1 MKTKLTY
8 IGMALLVA
16 SQNVLAAPPT
26 GGGIPLFQIPPAPV
40 QPHEPPRI
48 EVEKREAPP
57 AAVVTDNKRILVN
70 QLQIKGQSIYEE
82 STLLTL
88 AGFEPGTN
96 LSLTDLR
103 GMTTKIADYFHKNGY
118 FLAQAYLPAQNIKDG
133 VVTIVV
139 QVGQYGNVTIN
150 NQTRLANG
158 IANSRM
164 SGVEGGDLIESGP
177 LETSLL
183 LLSDIPGVL
192 VNSTLVPGAETGT
205 SDLNVDLTPGPLVTG
220 SIDADNAGLPA
231 TGAYRFGGT
240 VNLNNLA
247 GLGDVASLRVLS
259 SGPGMTYARGSYQV
273 QAGKATIGAAYTQ
286 IDYALGKEFT
296 DLGVHGTA
304 KIVSVYGSYP
314 LIRSR
319 DTNFYGQL
327 GFDNRAYYNKINAI
341 ENSET
346 KKRANV
352 LMPGISGDHRDRFGG
367 GGLTA
372 YGLTWSFGN
381 LDIQT
386 AAAQTIDSSTAK
398 TNGAYNKLAFNG
410 MRLQSVLDTPL
421 SLYGGINGQLASKNL
436 DIWEKMELGGMY
448 GVRAYPAG
456 TAFGDQGYIL
466 NLEARWLLPVMS
478 DSVPG
483 RINLIA
489 LYANGSV
496 QYNKNPWIP
505 TNNTVNLSGFG
516 GGLTWSE
523 FNNFSVKGY
532 YAHKIGNSPTT
543 VSQSAPGQFWIQL
556 VKYF

>member
-1 MKTKLTY
+1 MNTKLIY
-8 IGMALLVA
+8 IGMTLLIA
-16 SQNVLAAPPT
+16 CQHTLAAPPS
-26 GGGIPLFQIPPAPV
+26 GGAIPLFQIPPAPI
-40 QPHEPPRI
+40 QPQDPPKI
-48 EVEKREAPP
+48 EVEKREAPTAP
-57 AAVVTDNKRILVN
+57 TLTDNKKILVN
-70 QLQIKGQSIYEE
+70 QLQIKGQNVYEE
-82 STLLTL
+82 SALLSV
-88 AGFEPGTN
+88 AGFEPGST

-103 GMTTKIADYFHKNGY
+103 AMSTKIADYFHKNGY
-118 FLAQAYLPAQNIKDG
+118 FLAQVYLPAQRIKDG
-133 VVTIVV
+133 VVTMVV

-150 NQTRLANG
+150 NQTRLNNG
-158 IANSRM
+158 IVNSLM
-164 SGVEGGDLIESGP
+164 TDVEGGDLIESEP

-183 LLSDIPGVL
+183 LLSDVPGVR
-192 VNSTLVPGAETGT
+192 VNSTLLPGAEPGT

-240 VNLNNLA
+240 INLNNLA

-273 QAGKATIGAAYTQ
+273 QAGKATVGVAYTQ
-286 IDYALGKEFT
+286 INYALGKDFT
-296 DLGVHGTA
+296 DLGIHGTA
-304 KIVSVYGSYP
+304 KIISVYGSYP

-319 DTNFYGQL
+319 DTNLYGQL
-327 GFDNRAYYNKINAI
+327 GFDNRAYYNKINLDGT
-341 ENSET
+341 ET
-346 KKRANV
+346 NKRANV
-352 LMPGISGDHRDRFGG
+352 IMPGISGDHRDQFGG

-372 YGLTWSFGN
+372 YGLTWSIGN

-386 AAAQTIDSSTAK
+386 AAAQTLDNSTAK
-398 TNGAYNKLAFNG
+398 TNGTYNKLAFNG

-478 DSVPG
+478 DSMPG

-489 LYANGSV
+489 LYDNGGI
-496 QYNKNPWIP
+496 QYNKNPWVS

-523 FNNFSVKGY
+523 FNNFAVKGY
-532 YAHKIGNSPTT
+532 YAHKIGNTPPTLAA
-543 VSQSAPGQFWIQL
+543 SAPGQFWIQL

>member
-1 MKTKLTY
+1 MNTKLTY

-16 SQNVLAAPPT
+16 SQHVLAAPASN
-26 GGGIPLFQIPPAPV
+26 GAIPLFQIPPAPI
-40 QPHEPPRI
+40 QPHEPPKI
-48 EVEKREAPP
+48 EVEKLEAPSVP
-57 AAVVTDNKRILVN
+57 AITDSKKILVN
-70 QLQIKGQSIYEE
+70 QLQIKGQSVYEE
-82 STLLTL
+82 STLLEV
-88 AGFEPGTN
+88 AGFEPGST
-96 LSLTDLR
+96 LSLTELR
-103 GMTTKIADYFHKNGY
+103 AMTLKIADYFHKNGY
-118 FLAQAYLPAQNIKDG
+118 FLAQAYLPAQKIKDS

-139 QVGQYGNVTIN
+139 QVGQYGTVTIN
-150 NQTRLANG
+150 NQTRLNTG
-158 IANSRM
+158 IADTLM
-164 SGVEGGDLIESGP
+164 SDVESGDLIKVEP

-183 LLSDIPGVL
+183 LLSDVPGVQ
-192 VNSTLVPGAETGT
+192 VNSTLAPGTEPGT

-240 VNLNNLA
+240 INLNNMA

-273 QAGKATIGAAYTQ
+273 QAGKATVGVAYTQ
-286 IDYALGKEFT
+286 INYALGKDFA
-296 DLGVHGTA
+296 DLGIHGTA

-314 LIRSR
+314 FIRSR
-319 DTNFYGQL
+319 NTNLYGQL
-327 GFDNRAYYNKINAI
+327 GFDNRAYYNKINLDGT
-341 ENSET
+341 ET
-346 KKRANV
+346 NKRANV
-352 LMPGISGDHRDRFGG
+352 IMPGISGDHRDQFGG

-372 YGLTWSFGN
+372 YGLTWSLGN

-386 AAAQTIDSSTAK
+386 AAAQTLDSSTAK
-398 TNGAYNKLAFNG
+398 TNGSYNKLAFNG

-421 SLYGGINGQLASKNL
+421 SLYGGINGQVASKNL

-466 NLEARWLLPVMS
+466 NVEARWLLPVLS
-478 DSVPG
+478 DSMPG
-483 RINLIA
+483 RVNLIA
-489 LYANGSV
+489 LYDNGSI
-496 QYNKNPWIP
+496 QYNKNPWVP
-505 TNNTVNLSGFG
+505 MNNTVTLSGFG

-532 YAHKIGNSPTT
+532 YAHKIGNTPTT
-543 VSQSAPGQFWIQL
+543 LAASAPGQFWIQL